1 MEFEYTRVGD
11 FFSYPC
17 FWKKEKA
24 WVRNGF
30 QKLTEVKK
38 ISGVA
43 LILPLILRK
52 LIFEGRYALIFVYVL
67 DHSYLLNKKTCDIR
81 GNEKKRLP
89 SDADLV
95 DIRGNL
101 MTYKR

>member
-1 MEFEYTRVGD
+1 MI
-11 FFSYPC
+11 
-17 FWKKEKA
+17 
-24 WVRNGF
+24 
-30 QKLTEVKK
+30 EVKK
-38 ISGVA
+38 TSGEV

-52 LIFEGRYALIFVYVL
+52 LLFRGRHTLILVRVL
-67 DHSYLLNKKTCDIR
+67 DHSYRLNKKTCDIR

-89 SDADLV
+89 SDADFV